1 MIPLITTADL
11 VEFQVLARSENIPP
25 KSEAHP
31 LPLLVRISALFPDI
45 LSVLCWS
52 LSSTNRFG
60 ICNYFFQDL
69 VFDVD
74 WRAQMTLQSRRREGR
89 GTKHNRKVFF
99 YFIFSCW
106 QPAQRHEPPK
116 RFLFLGG
123 DLLLCPALWKTSLLF
138 PAEILDLCFLCL
150 FGIIFYRLKA
160 CFPSF
165 FHMVI
170 SIGAHR

>member
-99 YFIFSCW
+99 ILFSVVDNLHRGMNHLKGSCSLVETCCC
-106 QPAQRHEPPK
+106 A
-116 RFLFLGG
+116 
-123 DLLLCPALWKTSLLF
+123 LLCERHLYYSLQKFLISAFCAFLELF
-138 PAEILDLCFLCL
+138 FTGWRPVFL
-150 FGIIFYRLKA
+150 
-160 CFPSF
+160 PF
-165 FHMVI
+165 FTW
-170 SIGAHR
+170 